1 MVGPTHMCSSRAVGA
16 EEVSVCQ
23 VGCAR
28 PNLHLQNYS
37 NQTSFLFISQKLKR
51 FLTFSQLT
59 DHNKFFT
66 AHNPI
71 KHTQVI
77 NEH

>member
-37 NQTSFLFISQKLKR
+37 NQTSFLFISQKKSNG
-51 FLTFSQLT
+51 F
-59 DHNKFFT
+59 
-66 AHNPI
+66 
-71 KHTQVI
+71 
-77 NEH
+77 